1 MPGSDKSV
9 KVALILDASLYGK
22 GAVQASAATSK
33 LGRDMDS
40 VSAKSKSMESGLG
53 KVNAKLGGM
62 GVAAGALA
70 GAGLV
75 AFFKQAVDAAG
86 DLQQSVGGVD
96 AVFKESAD
104 TIHAFGKGAA
114 ESVGLSTNE
123 FNQLIT
129 VTGALLKNKGLEDF
143 AGKSLGLVKTGADLA
158 AQFGGPTSQAVEA
171 LNAAMRGESDP
182 IERYGISLSE
192 TAVNAELLSKG
203 LSKLKGTALDQAKA
217 QARLD
222 IITRQSADA
231 TGTFAR
237 EADTLQGQQQRLTA
251 EWKDAQ
257 AELGTAL
264 LPAITD
270 VTKALRDG
278 VDVAV
283 AAGHAW
289 GEVPGPVKAAVA
301 ALVLYHLTSGKVTS
315 GASTIRDGLRR
326 VREELELQ
334 KALAG
339 GIAGGYQRLGDEA
352 VVAGGNV
359 RTTSAALGV
368 ASKAARGAGSAIL
381 GAFGGPVGVAVIGLT
396 AVVAAFAQGQQE
408 AKARVEEFTAA
419 IEADSGA
426 LGKNTREA
434 AFNALE
440 KSGAAKAAKELGI
453 NLSDLT
459 DAAIGNADAQARVNA
474 ILREVAPQY
483 SNYSRTVGRGATAA
497 TDALSVAANKVSGAI
512 GGTNE
517 EVRDAVD
524 AYGRHAEAVGTDAD
538 ATKDLS
544 AATSTATGA
553 VKDQAEAARDAA
565 KAVLDLADAQ
575 LKASGQAID
584 YQDALDAVDERLQKR
599 KELEAELAKAGGR
612 SDRTAHLERNL
623 SEATDPKKRAK
634 IERDLAESRSKDS
647 KKNSDD
653 IARIRKEL
661 SEYTAGVDLN
671 TKAGREN
678 QKTLNDLADSARGK
692 SKADIEAGASLK
704 DLRTN
709 MAQSRAE
716 FVESAIKLG
725 VLPKEAEKMA
735 DKFGLTKKSV
745 DELAKSTKDL
755 PASKQIVIEAETQA
769 AAAALATLK
778 KQLAGIQGKTVVITT
793 VGRFVNADQKV
804 NGGRSTAGG
813 QTFADGGPIR
823 GHSPHPKADNILI
836 RATAGEYMIRHSAA
850 QSLGRDVLDYLNTY
864 GQLPAGRAL
873 GGPVGAVQSASA
885 GKDSFGRGY
894 MTGDLT
900 IDGLNARIRA
910 VVVDENEKATRNTNL
925 RRPGG

>member
-1 MPGSDKSV
+1 MPSSDKSV

-22 GAVQASAATSK
+22 GAVQASTATSK
-33 LGRDMDS
+33 LGRDMDT
-40 VSAKSKSMESGLG
+40 VNAKSKAMESGLG

-96 AVFKESAD
+96 AVFKDSAD
-104 TIHAFGKGAA
+104 TVHAFGKDAA
-114 ESVGLSTNE
+114 EQVGLSTNE

-143 AGKSLGLVKTGADLA
+143 TNKSLGLVKTGADLA

-182 IERYGISLSE
+182 IERYGISLNE
-192 TAVNAELLSKG
+192 TAVNAEIAAKG
-203 LSKLKGTALDQAKA
+203 LKGLTGPALDQAKA

-231 TGTFAR
+231 LGTFAR

-264 LPAITD
+264 LPAVTD
-270 VTKALRDG
+270 VTQALREG
-278 VDVAV
+278 VDIAV

-289 GEVPGPVKAAVA
+289 GEIPGPVKAAIA
-301 ALVLYHLTSGKVTS
+301 ALVLYHLTSGKVSS

-352 VVAGGNV
+352 AVAGNKV

-368 ASKAARGAGSAIL
+368 ASKAARGVGSAVL

-396 AVVAAFAQGQQE
+396 AVVAAFAHGQQE
-408 AKARVEEFTAA
+408 AKARVEEFTVA

-426 LGKNTREA
+426 LGRNTREA

-474 ILREVAPQY
+474 ILAEAAPQY

-497 TDALSVAANKVSGAI
+497 TDALSIAANKVSGAI
-512 GGTNE
+512 GGTNK
-517 EVRDAVD
+517 EVREAVD
-524 AYGRHAEAVGTDAD
+524 AYGRHKEAVGADTD
-538 ATKDLS
+538 ATKDLDS
-544 AATSTATGA
+544 ATSTVTGTIQ
-553 VKDQAEAARDAA
+553 DQADAARDAA

-575 LKASGQAID
+575 LKASGQTIA
-584 YQDALDAVDERLQKR
+584 YEDALAAVDERLQKR

-612 SDRTAHLERNL
+612 SDRTAHLERSL
-623 SEATDPKKRAK
+623 SETTDPKKRAK
-634 IERDLAESRSKDS
+634 IERDLAESRAKDA
-647 KKNSDD
+647 KKGGDD
-653 IARIRKEL
+653 IARLRKEL
-661 SEYTAGVDLN
+661 SEYAAGIDLT

-678 QKTLNDLADSARGK
+678 KKTLDDLAEAAH
-692 SKADIEAGASLK
+692 SKAEADLNAGASLK
-704 DLRTN
+704 DLRKN
-709 MAQSRAE
+709 MADAKTD
-716 FVESAIKLG
+716 FVDSAVKLG
-725 VLPKEAEKMA
+725 VNRTQAEEMA
-735 DKFGLTKKSV
+735 KQFGLTKGYV
-745 DELAKSTKDL
+745 DNLAKSVKDM

-778 KQLAGIQGKTVVITT
+778 KQLSGIQSKTVVITA
-793 VGRFVNADQKV
+793 VGRFVDASQKV

-823 GHSPHPKADNILI
+823 GYSPHAKADNILV
-836 RATAGEYMIRHSAA
+836 RATQDEYVIK
-850 QSLGRDVLDYLNTY
+850 QSSSRKLGREVLDYINTY

-873 GGPVGAVQSASA
+873 GGPIGTPVPTSHTETNTRTVNHYGDIVAPSTQAYEDEMASQ
-885 GKDSFGRGY
+885 
-894 MTGDLT
+894 
-900 IDGLNARIRA
+900 
-910 VVVDENEKATRNTNL
+910 NL
-925 RRPGG
+925 LKF